1 MTSREF
7 PPIGMSPDVWG
18 PIFWNTMHIASL
30 GYADEPNDDE
40 KKAATAFFN
49 SLKYIIPCPICRFH
63 YTTILETNPVEP
75 AVASR
80 AALVEWVYVIHNKV
94 NKELGKPEI
103 TWEAYMDAI
112 LKLSNSMSGKKS
124 DFTWAYALIAGI
136 GIGVGA
142 YAFYKMLK

>member
-30 GYADEPNDDE
+30 GYADEPTVDE
-40 KKAATAFFN
+40 KKAAAAFFN
-49 SLKYIIPCPICRFH
+49 SLQFIIPCPICRFH
-63 YTTILETNPVEP
+63 YMEILKTNPVEP

-80 AALVEWVYVIHNKV
+80 ATLVEWVYAIHNKV

-103 TWEAYMDAI
+103 TWEAYIDYI
-112 LKLSNSMSGKKS
+112 LKLSNSSSDTKA

-142 YAFYKMLK
+142 YAFYKTLK